1 MSVDAARRL
10 LAVAADA
17 DPEALKSA
25 RNRAMMRAH
34 PDHGGTE
41 EALRQVLEAYELL
54 EGWRSV
60 GETPE
65 DLGDSLC
72 PRLEISPSLAMNG
85 GRHMTRLADGRK
97 VALTLPAGL
106 RTGDKISAGGSI
118 LNVAIA
124 GRPDLFVSGDD
135 LCMVVKTEASLL
147 ANGGRLKVKTPGG
160 VCMIWVPRQVGGNRI
175 VRVLGRGLPARGRHA
190 QGALLL
196 KLVTE
201 NAKKES
207 PTKAKRKRFGADW
220 AAA

>member
-10 LAVAADA
+10 LAVSVDA

-25 RNRAMMRAH
+25 RNRAMMKAH

-41 EALRQVLEAYELL
+41 DALRLVLEAYELL

-60 GETPE
+60 GDAPQEAPNA
-65 DLGDSLC
+65 

-97 VALTLPAGL
+97 VALTLPPGL
-106 RTGDKISAGGSI
+106 RAGDKISAGGSI
-118 LNVAIA
+118 LGVSIV
-124 GRPDLFVSGDD
+124 GRPELFVSGDD
-135 LCMVVKTEASLL
+135 LCMVVKTDPSVL
-147 ANGGRLKVKTPGG
+147 ANGGRLKVKTPSG
-160 VCMIWVPRQVGGNRI
+160 VCMVWVPRQLGGNRI
-175 VRVLGRGLPARGRHA
+175 VRVLGRGLPARGRHS

-201 NAKKES
+201 KIKTDT
-207 PTKAKRKRFGADW
+207 PTKAKRKRFGANW